1 MATREEILRAR
12 IELVERHVRSENLHD
27 LEAIM
32 ETFGEAAR
40 YDDEPW
46 GDHRVG
52 RHGVRSY
59 YEELIRAL
67 PDLRIDVQRR
77 HVSDDYVVLEVEI
90 SGTQKGEW
98 RGLPGTGRRVSFPLC
113 AVYSFDDKQKLA
125 GEKIY
130 YDRATSL
137 SQVGLFHDPS
147 TLLGQITT
155 PIFHPITVVKAL
167 ARSLLRRWL
176 GDSSEPK
183 H

>member
-1 MATREEILRAR
+1 MAIGDKTIRAR
-12 IELVERHVRSENLHD
+12 IELVERHVCSENRHD

-32 ETFGEAAR
+32 DTFGEAAR

-52 RHGVRSY
+52 RDGVRSY

-77 HVSDDYVVLEVEI
+77 HASDDHVILEVEI
-90 SGTQKGEW
+90 SGTHKGKW
-98 RGLPGTGRRVSFPLC
+98 RGLPGTGRSVSFPLC
-113 AVYSFDDKQKLA
+113 AVYSFDDEQKLA

-137 SQVGLFHDPS
+137 SQVGLFHDPG

-155 PIFHPITVVKAL
+155 PIFHPITVVRAL
-167 ARSLLRRWL
+167 TRNLFRR
-176 GDSSEPK
+176 
-183 H
+183 

>member
-1 MATREEILRAR
+1 MTIRGEALRAR
-12 IELVERHVRSENLHD
+12 MELVERHVRSENLHD
-27 LEAIM
+27 FEAIM
-32 ETFGEAAR
+32 ETFGDGAR

-52 RHGVRSY
+52 RDGVRSY

-77 HVSDDYVVLEVEI
+77 HVSDDHVILEVEI
-90 SGTQKGEW
+90 SGTHEGEW
-98 RGLPGTGRRVSFPLC
+98 RGLHGTGRSVRFPLC
-113 AVYSFDDKQKLA
+113 AVYSFDDEQKLA

-137 SQVGLFHDPS
+137 SQVGLFHDPG

-155 PIFHPITVVKAL
+155 PLFHPITIVRAL
-167 ARSLLRRWL
+167 ARNLLRRW
-176 GDSSEPK
+176 SQ
-183 H
+183 

>member
-1 MATREEILRAR
+1 MTIGEETLRAR
-12 IELVERHVRSENLHD
+12 IELVKRHVRSENLHD

-52 RHGVRSY
+52 RAEVRSY
-59 YEELIRAL
+59 YEGLIRAL
-67 PDLRIDVQRR
+67 PDLRIDVQRT
-77 HVSDDYVVLEVEI
+77 HVSDEHVILEVEI
-90 SGTQKGEW
+90 MGTQEGKW
-98 RGLPGTGRRVSFPLC
+98 RGLPGTGRSVRFPLC
-113 AVYSFDDKQKLA
+113 AVYSFDDEQKLA

-137 SQVGLFHDPS
+137 SQVGLFHDPG

-155 PIFHPITVVKAL
+155 PIFHPITVVRAVV
-167 ARSLLRRWL
+167 RNLLRRR
-176 GDSSEPK
+176 PQ
-183 H
+183 